1 VKILAED
8 APLKKLRA
16 ARVVEGVKRQGD
28 GDLAT
33 VEALGLLYR
42 QRYRIFLRVA
52 EAIVGDA
59 ELARDVVQ
67 DAFARALRS
76 RFDFRGE
83 GSLEGWVWRTVVNT
97 ARNALRDRPPA
108 HATLDEGAGAR
119 ELSGGHS
126 DGHVR
131 ALVAALPERQRLV
144 LFLRY
149 YADLDYRR
157 IADALAIEPGTVG
170 ATLSHAHAAL
180 RSALEEVPR

>member
-1 VKILAED
+1 MRRGE
-8 APLKKLRA
+8 
-16 ARVVEGVKRQGD
+16 VEV
-28 GDLAT
+28 AS
-33 VEALGLLYR
+33 VEALGLLYQR
-42 QRYRIFLRVA
+42 RYRTFLRVA
-52 EAIVGDA
+52 EAIVADA
-59 ELARDVVQ
+59 ELACDVVQ

-108 HATLDEGAGAR
+108 HVPLDDLAADEDF
-119 ELSGGHS
+119 GGR

-149 YADLDYRR
+149 YADLDYLR
-157 IADALAIEPGTVG
+157 IAEALAIEPGTVG

-180 RSALEEVPR
+180 RRALEEVPK

>member
-1 VKILAED
+1 MRLKNLD
-8 APLKKLRA
+8 AG
-16 ARVVEGVKRQGD
+16 RVIVDVKRAPACEI
-28 GDLAT
+28 AT
-33 VEALGLLYR
+33 VEALGLLYQR
-42 QRYRIFLRVA
+42 RYRIFLRVA

-59 ELARDVVQ
+59 ELACDVVQ

-108 HATLDEGAGAR
+108 HVPLDDLAGAR
-119 ELSGGHS
+119 EESGGQL

-149 YADLDYRR
+149 YADLDYLR
-157 IADALAIEPGTVG
+157 IAEALAIEPGTVG

-180 RSALEEVPR
+180 RRALEEVPR